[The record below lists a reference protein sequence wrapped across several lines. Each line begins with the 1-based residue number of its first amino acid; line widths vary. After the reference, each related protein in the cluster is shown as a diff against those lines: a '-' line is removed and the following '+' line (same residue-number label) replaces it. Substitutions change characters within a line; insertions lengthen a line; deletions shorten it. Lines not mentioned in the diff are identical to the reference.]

1 MCKMKQKKAEAEKVE
16 VDVII
21 SDETMLIIARYAHSQ
36 DITINEAIN
45 RLLWEHIESLEQM
58 EKK

>member
-1 MCKMKQKKAEAEKVE
+1 MRKMKQKKAETEKVE
-16 VDVII
+16 VEVNI

>member
-1 MCKMKQKKAEAEKVE
+1 MCKMKQKKAETEKVE
-16 VDVII
+16 VEVNI

-45 RLLWEHIESLEQM
+45 RLLLRHIKSLE
-58 EKK
+58 KK

>member
-1 MCKMKQKKAEAEKVE
+1 MRKMKQKKAEAEKVE

>member
-1 MCKMKQKKAEAEKVE
+1 MKQKKAEAEKVE

>member
-1 MCKMKQKKAEAEKVE
+1 MRKMKQKKAETEKVE
-16 VDVII
+16 VEVDI

-45 RLLWEHIESLEQM
+45 ELLWKHIESLE
-58 EKK
+58 KK